1 MKKSLF
7 FKILKNYFLLILLL
21 ILLFLTTES
30 VKFVYTNYSIFIILV
45 AIILVVGVALLTA
58 RSITQPLKELT
69 YAIKEVAKGNFNTKV
84 SIKNNDELGVLFEN
98 FNSMVSN
105 FISIIEGLQYE
116 KERIKNIFSSIQEAV
131 VLLSIEGKILLYN
144 EKFKQLCKLPPE
156 EKHYLEVLISSDFN
170 ELVKKSIQIKK
181 NLTQQIE
188 ILGETYLCSISFV
201 SEKELVVLLYNIT
214 QHTQLQIVKKE
225 LISNIIHELKTP
237 LTSIRGFAETMY
249 EETNNEHHRY
259 YLNIILANTD
269 RLINI
274 INDLTTLSQLEHKDV
289 KLEIEDVDLKEVVAT
304 VCDLFKQKLNKKNL
318 NLKIELPDILKPIK
332 ADKFRIEQLLANLL
346 DNAVRYTEEGYVKI
360 SVSQNDTHTYIEVE
374 DTGIGIPKE
383 YQQRIFER
391 FFVVDKARSRQ
402 TGGTGLGL
410 AIVKHI
416 VELHKGKIFLES
428 QVGTGTKFKVVLNNK
443 I

>member
-1 MKKSLF
+1 M
-7 FKILKNYFLLILLL
+7 KNYFLLILLL

-45 AIILVVGVALLTA
+45 AIILVVGVALLTT
-58 RSITQPLKELT
+58 RSITKPLKELT
-69 YAIKEVAKGNFNTKV
+69 YAIKEVAKGSFNTKV

-105 FISIIEGLQYE
+105 LIGIIEGLQYE

-156 EKHYLEVLISSDFN
+156 GKHYLEVLISSDFN

-428 QVGTGTKFKVVLNNK
+428 QVGVGTKFKVELTNE